1 MDELEK
7 AMQNLTKAAKS
18 ASESTQDLVN
28 SLKRLCGNQV
38 SDQYV
43 LSFLDYIKAKEKK
56 QMDGHVGS
64 YKGHEIYYIDPDNYF
79 ANKKAND
86 AQDVYWLMTDTDI
99 LVHRG
104 KTIGKVRDKHVESI
118 KQVDIFAHYPEYRE
132 EARKNERAQMLAAMD
147 EAVKR
152 GNPGMKKV
160 TERRSVEWY
169 VQHTIDALN
178 EGVHYGERKLE
189 EVSRIHGK

>member
-1 MDELEK
+1 MQDLEK
-7 AMQNLTKAAKS
+7 AMQSLTKALQSVSNKTTSIVETLAQFSKEYNMS
-18 ASESTQDLVN
+18 PD
-28 SLKRLCGNQV
+28 QV
-38 SDQYV
+38 T
-43 LSFLDYIKAKEKK
+43 LMINKIGEK

-104 KTIGKVRDKHVESI
+104 KTIGKVNGKQVESI

-152 GNPGMKKV
+152 GNTGVKKV

-178 EGVHYGERKLE
+178 EGVHYGERRLE